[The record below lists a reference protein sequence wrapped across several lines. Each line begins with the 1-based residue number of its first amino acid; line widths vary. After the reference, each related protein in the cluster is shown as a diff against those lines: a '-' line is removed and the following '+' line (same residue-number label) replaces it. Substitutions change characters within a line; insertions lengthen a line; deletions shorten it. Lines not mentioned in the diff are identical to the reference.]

1 MSRSWMAALAGSA
14 FWCCSLL
21 SSANAAEATG
31 VGRGV
36 APFELSDYR
45 GAKHSLDEYADKQ
58 AVVVVFLGT
67 ECPLAKLYG
76 PRLAELAAEFEPHGV
91 AFLGINANQQDT
103 LAEIGHYARQ
113 AKIEFP
119 ILKDPG
125 NRVADAFGAE
135 RTPEAFVLGPDR
147 QVRYHG
153 RIDDQYGVGYARA
166 GAETRLL
173 AVALE
178 ELLAG
183 RPVTTAETEPV
194 GCRIGRVERN
204 VPQGDITYGQHIAG
218 IFKQHCANCHR
229 EGQIAPFSLTSYA
242 DTQGWAETIAEVIE
256 DGRMPPWH
264 ADPEVGSFKNDARL
278 PEADRQLVLNW
289 VRNGAPEGEPI
300 PPLETELP
308 KAWRIP
314 KPDVVYQMPK
324 EYQVPGKGVVPYKYF
339 VFDPGFTE
347 DKWVRASEA
356 RPGNLSVVHHLILF
370 FQPPGQER
378 LNSEA
383 ALVYAVA
390 AFAPGMPA
398 WNFPTG
404 VARRIPA
411 GSKLVFQLHYTPN
424 GSEQVDLSEAGLVFA
439 DPAEV
444 EKELHIGA
452 AYNFQF
458 RIPAGDPNYEV
469 KAERQFAQDVIISSV
484 LPHMHVR
491 GKSFRFDLRHT
502 DGRVEHLLHV
512 PRYDFNWQNAY
523 QFSEPKRAEAGAVL
537 ECVAHFDNSAAN
549 LTNPDP
555 KSLVMWG
562 DQTWQEMMVGS
573 FDWIVADQDLRLGK
587 PAATRRED
595 GRYDVRFR
603 YRPPQGAKAVTLAG
617 SFNSWDTAAQA
628 MSGPDPEGRYEA
640 TLTLEPGE
648 YEYKFV
654 VDGDQWKADPG
665 NPDQTGATRNSLLKL
680 AR

>member
-1 MSRSWMAALAGSA
+1 MLRAWLVVCLG
-14 FWCCSLL
+14 
-21 SSANAAEATG
+21 
-31 VGRGV
+31 
-36 APFELSDYR
+36 FELLFVAAPGAKAADAPAEPRSVPAFELHDHL
-45 GAKHSLDEYADKQ
+45 GAKHRLDEYADKQ
-58 AVVVVFLGT
+58 AVVIAFLGT

-76 PRLAELAAEFEPHGV
+76 PRLAELAAEFEPRGI
-91 AFLGINANQQDT
+91 AFLGINSNQQDT
-103 LAEIGHYARQ
+103 LAEIGHYARET
-113 AKIEFP
+113 KIAFP
-119 ILKDPG
+119 LLKDPG
-125 NRVADAFGAE
+125 NRVADEFGAR
-135 RTPEAFVLGPDR
+135 RTPEVFVLGPDR
-147 QVRYHG
+147 QVLYHG
-153 RIDDQYGVGYARA
+153 RIDDQYGVGYSRP
-166 GAETRLL
+166 GPENRLL
-173 AVALE
+173 AQALDE
-178 ELLAG
+178 ILAG
-183 RPVTTAETEPV
+183 KPVSQPDTQAV
-194 GCRIGRVERN
+194 GCHIGRVERDA
-204 VPQGDITYGQHIAG
+204 PTGDITYGKHIAG
-218 IFKQHCANCHR
+218 IFKQHCTNCHR
-229 EGQIAPFSLTSYA
+229 EGQIAPFALTSYA

-256 DGRMPPWH
+256 EGRMPPWH

-278 PEADRQLVLNW
+278 PEADRKLVLDW

-300 PPLETELP
+300 PPIETELP
-308 KAWRIP
+308 QTWRIP

-324 EYQVPGKGVVPYKYF
+324 EFKVPAKGVVPYKYF
-339 VFDPGFTE
+339 VLDPGFTE

-398 WNFPTG
+398 WNFPPG
-404 VARRIPA
+404 IARRVPA

-424 GSEQVDLSEAGLVFA
+424 GTEQIDLSEAGLVFA

-469 KAERQFAQDVIISSV
+469 KAERQFGQDVIISSV
-484 LPHMHVR
+484 LPHMHLR

-502 DGRVEHLLHV
+502 DGRVEHLLNV

-523 QFSEPKRAEAGAVL
+523 LFNEPKRAEAGAVL
-537 ECVAHFDNSAAN
+537 ECTAHFDNSAQN
-549 LTNPDP
+549 LVNPDP

-587 PAATRRED
+587 PVATRRDD

-603 YRPPQGAKAVTLAG
+603 YRPSDGAKQVSLAG
-617 SFNSWDTAAQA
+617 AFNGWDPAALP
-628 MSGPDPEGRYEA
+628 MTGPDAEGRYEA
-640 TLTLEPGE
+640 TLELGPGE

-654 VDGDQWKADPG
+654 VNGDQWKSDPG
-665 NPDQTGATRNSLLKL
+665 NPDQTGQYRNSLLKL
-680 AR
+680 AP